1 MQISN
6 NTLLQLLV
14 EELPKHGGWPER
26 AMSAK
31 QSVLDGEIYFR
42 DRFDQLINR
51 GIKLENVAKIQSVR
65 ITRDQYEAA
74 LAATATTDGWIDWAG
89 GECPVDREL
98 PVDLKFR
105 DGDSEEEGHQAGAYR
120 WNNKGGSGD
129 IIAYRLHQPQDA
141 NSRANDERLEAD
153 LDECI
158 GQPNGVKADS
168 GYIDLI
174 IVKADLLAEINSAG
188 VKISLCDAIELANS
202 LIDAGY
208 RKQ

>member
-26 AMSAK
+26 AVRAT

-51 GIKLENVAKIQSVR
+51 GIKLEKVAKIQSVR

-74 LAATATTDGWIDWAG
+74 LAASKETLTGIGVDGWIDWAG
-89 GECPVDREL
+89 GDCPVESCAV
-98 PVDLKFR
+98 VDVMFR
-105 DGDSEEEGHQAGAYR
+105 YQENSATDHAGAWR
-120 WNNKGGSGD
+120 WNHNGTDSD
-129 IIAYRLHQPQDA
+129 IIAYRLHKPQDA
-141 NSRANDERLEAD
+141 NSRANDDRLDAAVWLYD
-153 LDECI
+153 TATKD
-158 GQPNGVKADS
+158 
-168 GYIDLI
+168 DLI
-174 IVKADLLAEINSAG
+174 MDVLMDMVANDVNMPLREARDLADLLIT
-188 VKISLCDAIELANS
+188 L
-202 LIDAGY
+202 GY